1 MKKYLKI
8 DKHSIIA
15 TIIIFVGMMIASWI
29 TERQDILEK
38 LLAAI
43 GLCIGYFF
51 IDPINKKDK

>member
-15 TIIIFVGMMIASWI
+15 TIIIFAGMMIASWI

-38 LLAAI
+38 LLTAI
-43 GLCIGYFF
+43 GLSLGYFF
-51 IDPINKKDK
+51 IDPINKKNK